1 MDKGKAKKMLLEKEK
16 HNFGLLVSSIETA
29 QLTLVGV
36 GQKWTETGKESVHL

>member
-1 MDKGKAKKMLLEKEK
+1 MLLEKEK

-36 GQKWTETGKESVHL
+36 GQKWTETGKESHKLHTHREVVK